1 MSFFN
6 SDFLKDLS
14 GIPESFKGLMGQ
26 LAASPAYIFVIIGVA
41 LLITAFVAVKKV
53 KFSTRLITQIALA
66 IALAT
71 VLSMLK
77 IFRAPFGGSITIG
90 GMVPII
96 LMALVYGPE
105 VGFVT
110 GFLFGI
116 VDLMLEPYIVHPV
129 QLLFDY
135 PFAFMAL
142 GLAGYV
148 GNSAW
153 AKNFIEKAKSRK
165 ISEIEVTIA
174 ATVVA
179 ILGRL
184 VCHFISGVVFFA
196 ADTPKGMSVYTYS
209 LIYNGSYLLFDAI
222 ICILIFCFL
231 PVGQFKKMLKQ
242 R

>member
-1 MSFFN
+1 MKFN
-6 SDFLKDLS
+6 SGFLKDLS
-14 GIPESFKGLMGQ
+14 GIPGQFKDLLGQ
-26 LAASPAYIFVIIGVA
+26 LAASPAYIFVIIGLA
-41 LLITAFVAVKKV
+41 LLIASFIAVRKV
-53 KFSTRLITQIALA
+53 KFTTRLIAQIALA

-96 LMALVYGPE
+96 LMALVYGTE

-148 GNSAW
+148 RNSSW
-153 AKNFIEKAKSRK
+153 AKNFIENAKSRVT
-165 ISEIEVTIA
+165 SEITENMP

-196 ADTPKGMSVYTYS
+196 ADTPNGMSVYVYS
-209 LIYNGSYLLFDAI
+209 LLYNGSYLLFDAI
-222 ICILIFCFL
+222 ICMVIIFFL
-231 PVGQFKKMLKQ
+231 PVGQLRKML